1 MVLKLDSTREAYK
14 AFPQEGTA
22 QIVQQMPKLIADGRV
37 PMNVSQLMQ
46 RRLDVRSSDP
56 EIKNSYM
63 DNYFDTGDAVVYR
76 PDGRVKIVLDSQ
88 TLRDMTPESQRNSG
102 ALVLTND
109 VYDSLQGEEFKK
121 GKLGN
126 VNDGLSR
133 ADVKAHPVWKV
144 LARDQALLNDYTDF
158 IFGEYQPRF
167 SKDSALDDL
176 KLMGIYPG
184 SINGTAPEMR
194 AWCVFGLVD
203 WSDACGGNDLDC
215 DGGRLLGIA
224 PEALS
229 APGKGASNI
238 KAYTMADLQA
248 FDGAVKGLEGTLQPN
263 LLKPFVDLRKKL

>member
-1 MVLKLDSTREAYK
+1 MAIKLNATPEAYK
-14 AFPQEGTA
+14 EFYGRNVE
-22 QIVQQMPKLIADGRV
+22 QMPKLVAEGRV
-37 PMNVSQLMQ
+37 PMNASQLMQ
-46 RRLDVRSSDP
+46 RRLDFRNGP
-56 EIKNSYM
+56 EAVKTAWM
-63 DNYFDTGDAVVYR
+63 DNYFDTGDAVIYH
-76 PDGRVKIVLDSQ
+76 PNGDVKIVLDSQ
-88 TLRDMTPESQRNSG
+88 TLREMTPESQRNSG
-102 ALVLTND
+102 ALVLGED
-109 VYDSLQGEEFKK
+109 VYKALQGEVFKK
-121 GKLGN
+121 GKLGK
-126 VNDGLSR
+126 VNDSMSR
-133 ADVKAHPVWKV
+133 EDVKAHPVWKV

-215 DGGRLLGIA
+215 DCGRLLGIA

-263 LLKPFVDLRKKL
+263 LLKPFVDLRKK